1 MTLTPPSPR
10 STALA
15 NLVRALQTAVP
26 AHYVMTGLTFRFSQL
41 PSDPLTVLCEPTV
54 HFRDPHSIY
63 PGTLR
68 YSLIQQVLSP
78 TRTPEDG
85 MPVQEILG
93 LSEGDLEALMRREAQ
108 AWFAAQEQER
118 ITRDE
123 ARAQRWWARVNGR
136 SLLKVAAFLAASA
149 VAFGL
154 DRLLFPSAPLFLSV
168 LHVSASLAVIAAGAW
183 HLQLA
188 AVPNT
193 PRPSLWR
200 APTPASPPRTL
211 DLIPGEYW
219 HAQIEP
225 ATTGTPPMT
234 APWSVRTQVERR
246 GLGQS
251 RATLEASRDQL
262 MALRAQ
268 AQQSQDTRDIDALI
282 HRAEEGLTL
291 IAQREHQQN
300 LHVPLSD
307 VARTID
313 TELHYLAALPKEPTS

>member
-1 MTLTPPSPR
+1 MTLTPPTPR
-10 STALA
+10 SAVLA
-15 NLVRALQTAVP
+15 NLVRAQQANVP
-26 AHYVMTGLTFRFSQL
+26 AHYVMTGLTFRFGAL
-41 PSDPLTVLCEPTV
+41 YSDPLTVLCEPTV

-68 YSLIQQVLSP
+68 YGLIHQVPS
-78 TRTPEDG
+78 RTPEDG

-93 LSEGDLEALMRREAQ
+93 LSEGDLETLMRREAQ

-123 ARAQRWWARVNGR
+123 ARAQRWWARVSGR
-136 SLLKVAAFLAASA
+136 SLLQVAAFLAASA

-154 DRLLFPSAPLFLSV
+154 NRLLFPSAPLLLSV
-168 LHVSASLAVIAAGAW
+168 LIVSASLAVIATTAW

-193 PRPSLWR
+193 PPLSLWR

-219 HAQIEP
+219 HAQIGP
-225 ATTGTPPMT
+225 ATTGTPST
-234 APWSVRTQVERR
+234 AAPGSVRAQVERR